1 MSNTADRLAAAEARV
16 AAVRAQILTL
26 QDRVIA
32 AEAAHRPAQATVLKQ
47 RVLTMAAYLG
57 SELDRLADLQQEP
70 SS

>member
-1 MSNTADRLAAAEARV
+1 MSNTAGKLAAIEARV

-32 AEAAHRPAQATVLKQ
+32 AEAAHRTGQATVMKR
-47 RVLTMAAYLG
+47 RVLTLAAYLE
-57 SELDRLADLQQEP
+57 SELARLADLQEP